1 MKSAKLP
8 QMDSIAELAKF
19 WDTHDLTEFDDHL
32 EEVIEPIFEHE
43 SGATMVLRLEP
54 AELKAVEKIARARGV
69 EQSELLREWVLEK
82 LGPIRS

>member
-32 EEVIEPIFEHE
+32 EEVTEPIFEHE
-43 SGATMVLRLEP
+43 SGASMVLRLEP

-82 LGPIRS
+82 LGPVRS